1 MGNEQ
6 KNKQGTEEAQA
17 PLFLGDGIR
26 PTICFAFEVFFL
38 SFCGMYLCVK
48 ICGPTKPESLAVFS
62 NIHPRL
68 RISHLQKREP
78 ILHLTM
84 AGTADPKVSL
94 VVSSPFLVKPFNVGL
109 FGEYSMPLNQ
119 WEIQDPKISKME
131 VLYHIRPY
139 MVGTSNLGSWN
150 GHWLN
155 HIYVP

>member
-26 PTICFAFEVFFL
+26 PTICFAFEVFFV

-48 ICGPTKPESLAVFS
+48 ICGPTKPESLAVVS

-68 RISHLQKREP
+68 KISHLQKREP

-84 AGTADPKVSL
+84 AGTANPKVSL
-94 VVSSPFLVKPFNVGL
+94 VVLSPFRVKPSSLDAESDVGWILIVLFFNNVGL
-109 FGEYSMPLNQ
+109 FGDNSLPY
-119 WEIQDPKISKME
+119 
-131 VLYHIRPY
+131 LYHKYP
-139 MVGTSNLGSWN
+139 
-150 GHWLN
+150 
-155 HIYVP
+155 P